1 MGCIPYCNCYSKKK
15 QVIIKSE
22 IFIPKMESNS
32 NIYNKELNKISYSNV
47 KEKID
52 SDLSKSTLSPEY
64 NNFINPLPD
73 IVVIKYKNH

>member
-1 MGCIPYCNCYSKKK
+1 
-15 QVIIKSE
+15 
-22 IFIPKMESNS
+22 MESNS

-73 IVVIKYKNH
+73 IVVIKYKKH